1 MLIDMDFLEDIDFD
15 KGIMQNIN
23 INKILHRLEFGISNR
38 AIPKTSLK
46 DAVNLLEVMIQHIS
60 NISNNAR
67 VMLLEPLA
75 TRAKHAKQLLRSRK
89 VDQVTNAMQCK

>member
-1 MLIDMDFLEDIDFD
+1 MENIDID
-15 KGIMQNIN
+15 KGISENID
-23 INKILHRLEFGISNR
+23 IDKISNRLEFDISNR
-38 AIPKTSLK
+38 AIPKTSLN

-75 TRAKHAKQLLRSRK
+75 TRVKQLLRSRK